1 MTFKIKQNVKCRAL
15 QLVVDP
21 VRLNRH
27 MEIIRDFYDR
37 GYDTPSG
44 LSGGPEFKDG
54 ERIGTKLIFSLS
66 EEVADEYI
74 ARMRRP
80 PTKAEKE
87 AAAR

>member
-1 MTFKIKQNVKCRAL
+1 MTFKIRQNIKCRRI
-15 QLVVDP
+15 QLVVDT

-27 MEIIRDFYDR
+27 TAMIGEFYDR
-37 GYDTPSG
+37 GYETPGG

-54 ERIGTKLIFSLS
+54 KRIGTKFAFCLS

-87 AAAR
+87 AAAS